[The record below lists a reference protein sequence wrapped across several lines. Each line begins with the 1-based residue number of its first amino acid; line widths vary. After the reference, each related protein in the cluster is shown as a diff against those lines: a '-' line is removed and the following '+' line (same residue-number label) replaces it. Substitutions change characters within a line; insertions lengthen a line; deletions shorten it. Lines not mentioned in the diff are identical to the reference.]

1 MEVSTEE
8 TPSITVSFLV
18 KKSSNS
24 FISIKIMNKLSNN
37 YVKLIKDL
45 CVCPSCKSELLV
57 KKDNIKCKKCQ
68 RKFSIIQGIPI
79 LIDSKISNSTHNKY
93 KNFKIDKN
101 ALKKDKYANSNYINK
116 YLAAT
121 NGFFYEKK
129 KNKKIAIPN
138 IDLKTSNSRD
148 LLLDIGCGWGRWCF
162 AASKKNYLPVGIE
175 TNLNLLLTAKRYS
188 EENNIDAF
196 FIYAD
201 ALNLPFK
208 KNKFNTIFSFSVFQ
222 HFPKKDFFSV
232 LKSTKNI
239 LKKNGLFKFQIMN
252 IVGLRCIYTNFILRK
267 KQPKHF
273 FPEYYFIND
282 IISYCKKYY
291 SKTSVTNCSFFT
303 QARITD
309 YNSFTTKHKIFMN
322 FTYLINTLC
331 KIFPFMKYFSDNV
344 YINLSKK

>member
-1 MEVSTEE
+1 
-8 TPSITVSFLV
+8 
-18 KKSSNS
+18 
-24 FISIKIMNKLSNN
+24 MNKLSNN
-37 YVKLIKDL
+37 YIKLIKDL

-68 RKFSIIQGIPI
+68 KKFSIIKGIPI
-79 LIDSKISNSTHNKY
+79 LIDSKISNSTHDMY
-93 KNFKIDKN
+93 KNFKIDK
-101 ALKKDKYANSNYINK
+101 ALYKNGKYDVFKYINK
-116 YLAAT
+116 IEAST
-121 NGFFYEKK
+121 NGFFYQKK
-129 KNKKIAIPN
+129 KNKNVSIPN
-138 IDLKTSNSRD
+138 IDLKTANNRD

-162 AASKKNYLPVGIE
+162 SASKKNYLPVGVD
-175 TNLNLLLTAKRYS
+175 TLLSYLLAAKRYS
-188 EENNIDAF
+188 EENNINAY

-208 KNKFNTIFSFSVFQ
+208 KNIFDTIFSFSVFQ
-222 HFPKKDFFSV
+222 HFPKKDFFSM
-232 LKSTKNI
+232 LKNTKKI

-252 IVGLRCIYTNFILRK
+252 ITGIRCIYTNFILRK
-267 KQPKHF
+267 KQGKHF

-322 FTYLINTLC
+322 FTYLVNTLC
-331 KIFPFMKYFSDNV
+331 KILPFMKYFSDNLYV
-344 YINLSKK
+344 NLSKK

>member
-1 MEVSTEE
+1 
-8 TPSITVSFLV
+8 
-18 KKSSNS
+18 
-24 FISIKIMNKLSNN
+24 MNKLSNN

-45 CVCPSCKSELLV
+45 CACPSCKSELLV
-57 KKDNIKCKKCQ
+57 KKDNIKCKKCKN
-68 RKFSIIQGIPI
+68 KFSIIKGIPI
-79 LIDSKISNSTHNKY
+79 LIDPKINKSTHTSY
-93 KNFKIDKN
+93 KSFKIDKDL
-101 ALKKDKYANSNYINK
+101 LKKGKYVNFNYINK
-116 YLAAT
+116 VIAFT
-121 NGFFYEKK
+121 NGFFYQKN
-129 KNKKIAIPN
+129 KNKKITIPN
-138 IDLKTSNSRD
+138 IDLKRANKRD

-162 AASKKNYLPVGIE
+162 SASKKNYLPVGVD
-175 TNLNLLLTAKRYS
+175 TYLDLLLAAKRYS

-232 LKSTKNI
+232 LKNTKNI

-252 IVGLRCIYTNFILRK
+252 IMGLRCIYTNFILRK
-267 KQPKHF
+267 KHAKHF
-273 FPEYYFIND
+273 FPEYYFINE

-309 YNSFTTKHKIFMN
+309 YDIFTTKYKIFMN
-322 FTYLINTLC
+322 FAYLINTLC
-331 KIFPFMKYFSDNV
+331 KIIPFMKYFSDNV
-344 YINLSKK
+344 YISLNKK